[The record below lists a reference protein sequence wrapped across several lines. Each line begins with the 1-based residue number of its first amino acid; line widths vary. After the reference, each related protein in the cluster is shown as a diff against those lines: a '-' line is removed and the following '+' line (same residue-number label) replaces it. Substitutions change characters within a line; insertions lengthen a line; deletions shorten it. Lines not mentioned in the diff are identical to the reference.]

1 MRLAESDLSDRVE
14 ATSNVITSRGD
25 DSNRALLDATFD
37 SSTRMNNT
45 TTSRRN
51 EVKAELL
58 RSRLS
63 RAAEARSRIAELE
76 SSSILSAA
84 DEDDGRRQQHLLN
97 LAREEYELEMQAV
110 NRIEKSLLSGQH
122 GDGVIEGESFP
133 FTHS

>member
-37 SSTRMNNT
+37 SSTNK

-51 EVKAELL
+51 QVKAELL

-84 DEDDGRRQQHLLN
+84 DEDEGRRQHHLLN
-97 LAREEYELEMQAV
+97 LAREEYDLEMQAV

-122 GDGVIEGESFP
+122 DDRVTQGTV
-133 FTHS
+133 TVR

>member
-1 MRLAESDLSDRVE
+1 
-14 ATSNVITSRGD
+14 
-25 DSNRALLDATFD
+25 
-37 SSTRMNNT
+37 MNNT

-84 DEDDGRRQQHLLN
+84 DEDEGRRQQHLLN

-122 GDGVIEGESFP
+122 GDGVIEGASFP